1 MKKISGNKLLVK
13 ALSEEQV
20 DTIFGYP
27 GACTIDI
34 SDELYKQDYTKVIL
48 PRQEVALVHEAD
60 AYARSTGKVGVCLVT
75 SGPGATNLVTG
86 LATAYYDSVPL
97 VCFTGQ
103 VSRHLIGNDAFQEVD
118 IVGITRSITKYGVT
132 VRNRED
138 LGRIIKE
145 AFYIA
150 RTGRPGPVLIDL
162 PKDVMGELGN
172 AEYPKEVN
180 IRGYKP
186 NTHVHVGQLKRAIK
200 MLSKAKKPLFLAG
213 GGVNIAHANEEFT
226 KLVDMTNVPVV
237 TTVMG
242 RGAIPTTHPLYI
254 GNLGMH
260 GAYACNMAV
269 NECDLLFSIGT
280 RFNDRITGK
289 LHSFA
294 PNAQIVHIDI
304 DTAAISKNVQVD
316 VPIVAD
322 AKEAVSKMLEYVSE
336 CETKK
341 WLATIKEWKE
351 EHPLMMK
358 KKPIM
363 TPQDVIE
370 TINRIFDEAIIVTDV
385 GQHQMFTAQFIEITE
400 KKKLLM
406 SGGLGTMGFGMPGA
420 IGAKIG
426 NPDVPVI
433 SISGDGGFQMNS
445 QELATAVLEELP
457 IISCIFNNNNLG
469 MVRQWQKLFYG
480 KRYSMTCL
488 RSGAAC
494 RGKCGEVECPTY
506 TPDFMKLADS
516 YGAKGIHITKKEDIE
531 PAFREAM
538 KSTKTPYILEFDI
551 DPEDLVYPMVKPG
564 GTLEDLIMDC

>member
-13 ALSEEQV
+13 ALREEQV

-60 AYARSTGKVGVCLVT
+60 AYARSTGKTGVCLVT

-118 IVGITRSITKYGVT
+118 IIGITRSITKYGVT

-138 LGRIIKE
+138 LGRILKE

-162 PKDVMGELGN
+162 PKDVMGELGST
-172 AEYPKEVN
+172 EYPDEVN

-186 NTHVHVGQLKRAIK
+186 NTHVHVGQLKRAVK

-213 GGVNIAHANEEFT
+213 GGINIAHANEEFT
-226 KLVDMTNVPVV
+226 KLVDMTSVPVV

-242 RGAIPTTHPLYI
+242 RGAVPTTHPLYI

-294 PNAQIVHIDI
+294 PNARIVHIDI

-322 AKEAVSKMLEYVSE
+322 AKEAVTKMLEYVTP
-336 CETKK
+336 CETGK
-341 WLATIKEWKE
+341 WLDTIEDWKA
-351 EHPLMMK
+351 EHPLKMK

-406 SGGLGTMGFGMPGA
+406 SGGLGTMGYGMPGA

-426 NPDVPVI
+426 NPDTPVI

-494 RGKCGEVECPTY
+494 RGKCGEVECPVY
-506 TPDFMKLADS
+506 TPDFMKLADA
-516 YGAKGIHITKKEDIE
+516 YGAKGIHITKKEEIE

-551 DPEDLVYPMVKPG
+551 DPEDLVYPMLKPG

>member
-13 ALSEEQV
+13 ALKEEGV

-103 VSRHLIGNDAFQEVD
+103 VARHLIGNDAFQEVD

-150 RTGRPGPVLIDL
+150 RSGRPGPVLVDL
-162 PKDVMGELGN
+162 PKDVMGELGSN
-172 AEYPKEVN
+172 EYPQEVN

-186 NTHVHVGQLKRAIK
+186 NTHVHIGQLKRAIK
-200 MLSKAKKPLFLAG
+200 MLGKAKKPVFLVG
-213 GGVNIAHANEEFT
+213 GGVNIARAGEVFT
-226 KLVDMTNVPVV
+226 EIVDRTKVPVV

-242 RGAIPTTHPLYI
+242 RGAIPTNHPLYI

-260 GAYACNMAV
+260 GAYASNMAV

-294 PNAQIVHIDI
+294 PKAQIVHIDI

-322 AKEAVSKMLEYVSE
+322 AKEALEKMVEYVTACDTE
-336 CETKK
+336 EWVEKVEGWKK
-341 WLATIKEWKE
+341 
-351 EHPLMMK
+351 EHPLVMK

-363 TPQDVIE
+363 TPEDVIE
-370 TINRIFDEAIIVTDV
+370 TINRLFDEAIVITDV
-385 GQHQMFTAQFIEITE
+385 GQHQMFTAQFIELNE
-400 KKKLLM
+400 KKRLYM
-406 SGGLGTMGFGMPGA
+406 SGGLGTMGYGLPGA

-426 NPDVPVI
+426 NPDTPVI
-433 SISGDGGFQMNS
+433 SISGDGGMQMNS

-506 TPDFMKLADS
+506 TPDFMKLAES
-516 YGAKGIHITKKEDIE
+516 YGAKGIRVTKKEEIE

-538 KSTKTPYILEFDI
+538 KSKKTPYVIEFEI
-551 DPEDLVYPMVKPG
+551 DPEDLVYPMIQPG
-564 GTLEDLIMDC
+564 GTLKDMILDC

>member
-13 ALSEEQV
+13 ALREEQV

-60 AYARSTGKVGVCLVT
+60 AYARSTGKTGVCLVT
-75 SGPGATNLVTG
+75 SGPGAPNLVTG

-118 IVGITRSITKYGVT
+118 IIGITRSITKYGVT

-138 LGRIIKE
+138 LGRILKE

-162 PKDVMGELGN
+162 PIDVMGELGS
-172 AEYPKEVN
+172 AEYPDEVN

-186 NTHVHVGQLKRAIK
+186 NTHVHVGQLKRAVK

-213 GGVNIAHANEEFT
+213 GGINIAHANEEFT

-242 RGAIPTTHPLYI
+242 RGAVPTTHPLYI

-322 AKEAVSKMLEYVSE
+322 AKEAVTKMLEYVTP
-336 CETKK
+336 CETGK
-341 WLATIKEWKE
+341 WLDTIEDWKA
-351 EHPLMMK
+351 EHPLKMK

-406 SGGLGTMGFGMPGA
+406 SGGLGTMGYGMPGA

-426 NPDVPVI
+426 NPDTPVI

-494 RGKCGEVECPTY
+494 RGKCGEVECPVY
-506 TPDFMKLADS
+506 TPDFMKLADA
-516 YGAKGIHITKKEDIE
+516 YGAKGIHITKKEEIE

>member
-13 ALSEEQV
+13 ALREEQV

-60 AYARSTGKVGVCLVT
+60 AYARSTGKTGVCLVT

-118 IVGITRSITKYGVT
+118 IIGITRSITKYGVT

-138 LGRIIKE
+138 LGRILKE

-162 PKDVMGELGN
+162 PKDVMGELGS
-172 AEYPKEVN
+172 AEYPDEVN

-186 NTHVHVGQLKRAIK
+186 NTHVHVGQLKRAVK

-213 GGVNIAHANEEFT
+213 GGINIAHANEEFT
-226 KLVDMTNVPVV
+226 KLVDMTSVPVV

-242 RGAIPTTHPLYI
+242 RGAVPTTHPLYI

-322 AKEAVSKMLEYVSE
+322 AKEAVTKMLEYVTP
-336 CETKK
+336 CETGK
-341 WLATIKEWKE
+341 WLDTIEDWKA
-351 EHPLMMK
+351 EHPLKMK

-370 TINRIFDEAIIVTDV
+370 AINRIFDEVIIVTDV

-406 SGGLGTMGFGMPGA
+406 SGGLGTMGYGMPGA

-426 NPDVPVI
+426 NPDTPVI

-494 RGKCGEVECPTY
+494 RGKCGEVECPVY
-506 TPDFMKLADS
+506 TPDFMKLADA
-516 YGAKGIHITKKEDIE
+516 YGAKGIHITKKEEIE

>member
-13 ALSEEQV
+13 ALREEQV

-60 AYARSTGKVGVCLVT
+60 AYARSTGKTGVCLVT

-118 IVGITRSITKYGVT
+118 IIGITRSITKYGVT

-138 LGRIIKE
+138 LGRILKE

-162 PKDVMGELGN
+162 PKDVMGELGS
-172 AEYPKEVN
+172 AEYPDEVN

-186 NTHVHVGQLKRAIK
+186 NTHVHVGQLKRAVK

-213 GGVNIAHANEEFT
+213 GGINIAHANEEFT
-226 KLVDMTNVPVV
+226 KLVDVTSVPVV

-242 RGAIPTTHPLYI
+242 RGAVPTTHPLYI

-322 AKEAVSKMLEYVSE
+322 AKEAVTKMLEYVTPF
-336 CETKK
+336 ETGK
-341 WLATIKEWKE
+341 WLDTIEDWKA
-351 EHPLMMK
+351 EHPLKMK

-406 SGGLGTMGFGMPGA
+406 SGGLGTMGYGMPGA

-426 NPDVPVI
+426 NPDTPVI

-494 RGKCGEVECPTY
+494 RGKCGEVECPVY
-506 TPDFMKLADS
+506 TPDFMKLADA
-516 YGAKGIHITKKEDIE
+516 YGAKGIHITKKEEIE

>member
-13 ALSEEQV
+13 ALREEQV

-60 AYARSTGKVGVCLVT
+60 AYARSTGKTGVCLVT

-118 IVGITRSITKYGVT
+118 IIGITRSITKYGVT

-138 LGRIIKE
+138 LGRILKE

-162 PKDVMGELGN
+162 PKDVMGELGS
-172 AEYPKEVN
+172 AEYPDEVN

-186 NTHVHVGQLKRAIK
+186 NTHVHVGQLKRAVK

-213 GGVNIAHANEEFT
+213 GGINIAHANEEFT

-242 RGAIPTTHPLYI
+242 RGAVPTTHPLYI

-322 AKEAVSKMLEYVSE
+322 AKEAVAKMLEYVTP
-336 CETKK
+336 CETGK
-341 WLATIKEWKE
+341 WLDTIEDWKA
-351 EHPLMMK
+351 EHPLKMK

-370 TINRIFDEAIIVTDV
+370 AINRIFDEAIIVTDV

-406 SGGLGTMGFGMPGA
+406 SGGLGTMGYGMPGA

-426 NPDVPVI
+426 NPDTPVI

-494 RGKCGEVECPTY
+494 RGKCGEVECPVY
-506 TPDFMKLADS
+506 TPDFMKLADA
-516 YGAKGIHITKKEDIE
+516 YGAKGIHITKKEEIE

>member
-13 ALSEEQV
+13 ALREEQV

-60 AYARSTGKVGVCLVT
+60 AYARSTGKTGVCLVT

-118 IVGITRSITKYGVT
+118 IIGITRSITKYGVT

-138 LGRIIKE
+138 LGRILKE

-162 PKDVMGELGN
+162 PKDVMGELGS
-172 AEYPKEVN
+172 AEYPDEVN

-186 NTHVHVGQLKRAIK
+186 NTHVHVGQLKRAVK

-213 GGVNIAHANEEFT
+213 GGINIAHANEEFT

-242 RGAIPTTHPLYI
+242 RGAVPTTHPLYI

-322 AKEAVSKMLEYVSE
+322 AKEAVTKMLEYVTPF
-336 CETKK
+336 ETGK
-341 WLATIKEWKE
+341 WLDTIEDWKV
-351 EHPLMMK
+351 EHPLKMK

-370 TINRIFDEAIIVTDV
+370 AINRIFDEAIIVTDV

-406 SGGLGTMGFGMPGA
+406 SGGLGTMGYGMPGA

-426 NPDVPVI
+426 NPDTPVI

-494 RGKCGEVECPTY
+494 RGKCGEVECPVY
-506 TPDFMKLADS
+506 TPDFMKLADA
-516 YGAKGIHITKKEDIE
+516 YGAKGIHITKKEEIE